1 MQSDNVVIEVLD
13 RQYAAKFIHVT
24 ALYIYPAP
32 KRDALGI
39 DAWAPS
45 SPE

>member
-1 MQSDNVVIEVLD
+1 MQSNNVMIEVLD
-13 RQYAAKFIHVT
+13 RQYAAKFIHVA

-39 DAWAPS
+39 DPRTPS